1 MKLTKDEKVLLAEGF
16 EMEPIGTSLVVQR
29 DTVELKSEA
38 GIIMPDAVTA
48 KKLNEGTV
56 MAVGKGDR
64 DASGKH
70 MSLDVSV
77 GDHVLWS
84 EFTGNDIVR
93 GDECYCIL
101 KETDILVI
109 LRD

>member
-1 MKLTKDEKVLLAEGF
+1 MKLKEDEKVLLAEGF

-29 DTVELKSEA
+29 DLVEMTSDT
-38 GIIMPDAVTA
+38 GIIMPDAVTS

-56 MAVGKGDR
+56 MATGKGDR
-64 DASGKH
+64 NASGDL
-70 MSLDVSV
+70 MPLTVSV
-77 GDHVLWS
+77 GDHGLWS

-93 GDECYCIL
+93 GDDHYCIL

>member
-1 MKLTKDEKVLLAEGF
+1 MKLTEEEKVLLAEGF
-16 EMEPIGTSLVVQR
+16 EMEPIGTSIVVQR
-29 DTVELKSEA
+29 DKVELKSDS
-38 GIIMPDAVTA
+38 GIIMPDSVTA

-56 MAVGKGDR
+56 MAVGKGER
-64 DASGKH
+64 SSSGH
-70 MSLDVSV
+70 RLSLDVSV

-93 GDECYCIL
+93 GDETYCIL

>member
-1 MKLTKDEKVLLAEGF
+1 MKLKEEKILLADGF
-16 EMEPIGTSLVVQR
+16 GMEPIGTSLVVQR
-29 DTVELKSEA
+29 DTVELTSNA
-38 GIIMPDAVTA
+38 GIIMPDAVTS

-56 MAVGKGDR
+56 MAIGKGDR
-64 DASGKH
+64 NASGDH
-70 MSLDVSV
+70 MPLDVSV

-93 GDECYCIL
+93 GDEFYCIL

-109 LRD
+109 LKD